1 MSTSNKQICGH
12 YFLFRQQSHL
22 NLFWNFIRSYDAKPC
37 PTKRHKAEKPG
48 CEYKFIRYQHRI
60 MSLFDENTVK
70 LIRQADIAK
79 YAAKTG
85 GKIAYIFYHPDML
98 TAAS

>member
-1 MSTSNKQICGH
+1 
-12 YFLFRQQSHL
+12 
-22 NLFWNFIRSYDAKPC
+22 
-37 PTKRHKAEKPG
+37 
-48 CEYKFIRYQHRI
+48 